1 MERDWT
7 KIVLECIIIT
17 SFLITQLMIYEMGY
31 ITGRCSKNQCREVI
45 ETLRENPELI
55 DRILA
60 GTRKT
65 PSEIDL
71 AAGPPPRKVEST
83 QGE

>member
-1 MERDWT
+1 M
-7 KIVLECIIIT
+7 VLGE
-17 SFLITQLMIYEMGY
+17 FGQ
-31 ITGRCSKNQCREVI
+31 
-45 ETLRENPELI
+45 
-55 DRILA
+55 ILA

-83 QGE
+83 HTE